1 MNTGFRSAS
10 ATKNRSTLEGSLSRG
25 CHRGSLPGR
34 PGGDPH
40 VFTSCAR
47 FTTKKIVLIIL
58 DGVGC
63 GELPDASHYGD
74 TGSNTLVNTARVTGG
89 LRLPTLAR
97 LGLGNI
103 VPIQGV
109 QPASR
114 PAANFGR
121 MAERS
126 RGKDS
131 TTGHWEIAGL
141 IVEKALPTFP
151 SGFPDSLMERFL
163 SATGCGGFLGNRTA
177 SGTAI
182 IREMGDEH
190 VKTGFPI
197 VYTSADS
204 VFQIAAH
211 EEVIPLA
218 RLYDICAKTRTE
230 VCTGEFGVGRVIARP
245 FTGPS
250 GEFARTTNR
259 RDFSLPPSGKTLL
272 DILQRAGVRTA
283 SIGKVDDLFDGRG
296 LGDMHHSKTNE
307 EGIAE
312 IIRAAS
318 GAQEGLF
325 FANLGD
331 FDTLYGH
338 RNDPPGFAAALERF
352 DSALPGILATISDGD
367 LLIIT
372 ADHGNDPVS
381 ASTDHSREYVP
392 LLCYAPGG
400 ASGAHLGT
408 RETFADVGKTIA
420 EYFGISNTLAG
431 TSFLREVRAA

>member
-1 MNTGFRSAS
+1 
-10 ATKNRSTLEGSLSRG
+10 
-25 CHRGSLPGR
+25 
-34 PGGDPH
+34 
-40 VFTSCAR
+40 
-47 FTTKKIVLIIL
+47 
-58 DGVGC
+58 VGC
-63 GELPDASHYGD
+63 GELPDASLYGD
-74 TGSNTLVNTARVTGG
+74 TGSNTLANIARVTGG

-103 VPIQGV
+103 APIRGV
-109 QPASR
+109 EPAPR

-126 RGKDS
+126 KGKDS

-141 IVEKALPTFP
+141 IVEKAFPTFP
-151 SGFPDSLMERFL
+151 SGFPGGLMDRFL
-163 SATGCGGFLGNRTA
+163 SVTGCRGFLGNRTA

-182 IREMGDEH
+182 MRDLGDEH
-190 VKTGFPI
+190 LRTGFPI

-211 EEVIPLA
+211 EEIIPLP

-230 VCTGEFGVGRVIARP
+230 VCTGEFAVGRVIARP
-245 FTGPS
+245 FTGRS
-250 GEFARTTNR
+250 GEFTRTTNR
-259 RDFSLPPSGKTLL
+259 KDFSLPPGGETLL
-272 DILQRAGVRTA
+272 DVLQAAGVRTV
-283 SIGKVDDLFDGRG
+283 SVGKVDDLFDGRG
-296 LGDMHHSKTNE
+296 LAEMHHSKTNE

-318 GAQEGLF
+318 GTGRGLI

-331 FDTLYGH
+331 FDTLFGH
-338 RNDPPGFAAALERF
+338 RNDPRGFAGALERF
-352 DSALPGILATISDGD
+352 DAGLPGILATIEKGD
-367 LLIIT
+367 LLIIA

-400 ASGAHLGT
+400 ACGASLGT
-408 RETFADVGKTIA
+408 RETFADVGKTVA
-420 EYFGISNTLAG
+420 DYFGVSNTLAG
-431 TSFLREVRAA
+431 TSFLAAVSAG